1 MLVIIS
7 LIADI
12 DQKELVSTNLIDILV
27 FYLRDLPGKVVNG
40 VGRQQLLLGV
50 LDCIFSAVLGYE
62 DAELKFL
69 ELEGAFLLIGKI
81 YFYFIIDCLIY
92 TLDLLDQL
100 PYELHGVLLTCL
112 IELTENPRS
121 MSHLMTWRSSNE
133 GITFPQ
139 LLVKL
144 WKQEEA
150 RIGCYRGNKGEL
162 TCLEYPMAGQRQIE
176 GLDAV

>member
-1 MLVIIS
+1 M
-7 LIADI
+7 
-12 DQKELVSTNLIDILV
+12 
-27 FYLRDLPGKVVNG
+27 NG
-40 VGRQQLLLGV
+40 IGRQQLLLGV
-50 LDCIFSAVLGYE
+50 LDCIFNAVLGYE

-69 ELEGAFLLIGKI
+69 ELEGAFLLI
-81 YFYFIIDCLIY
+81 
-92 TLDLLDQL
+92 DLLDQL
-100 PYELHGVLLTCL
+100 PHELHGVVLTCL

-144 WKQEEA
+144 WQQEEA
-150 RIGCYRGNKGEL
+150 RIGCYRGENGEL

-176 GLDAV
+176 GMSGSIR